1 MHALS
6 NTPALFRV
14 RVEGEDLRQAD
25 DVARAIAAKY
35 TPQEP
40 ASVHVS
46 SKRKGRFEDFFFLL
60 VFFSI
65 LFDNTF
71 NLSSSIIITFT
82 LKEGV
87 RERQAAIHAIQTDI
101 EGGTFHLA
109 NFTVLSASVLYAG
122 E

>member
-1 MHALS
+1 MMWRGPLPPS
-6 NTPALFRV
+6 TL
-14 RVEGEDLRQAD
+14 
-25 DVARAIAAKY
+25 
-35 TPQEP
+35 PQEP

-46 SKRKGRFEDFFFLL
+46 SKRKGRFEDFLSL

-65 LFDNTF
+65 LFDSTF